1 MAASNLHGCI
11 FVQYT
16 AEYSGSPISGLTV
29 VDVLR
34 SRGMDV
40 DAVFGVPGP
49 LEQDYRA
56 RGCQI
61 HHLPHGQWLVGGS
74 RLRRLRRWGR
84 EAKATWAFV
93 LLFRRLRPDL
103 VYVNTLMSVAA
114 VIAARVAGIPAIW
127 HVRELF
133 EDVGGEIRW
142 PLGGRPLVRALVR
155 RLPARIV
162 CISQAVKNNVLGP
175 THCPKAQVIYNPLA
189 ESYFEHPWSA
199 SEARAKLGLPQDAF
213 VVGLPGTLRPVKG
226 HEFFIDAA
234 AQLLEDDRTYR
245 FAISGALDSAY
256 ARDMR
261 GRCEDLGIVPYVNFV
276 GAIADMRL
284 FYAACN
290 LVCVTSRAESFGR
303 TVIEAFAQRRP
314 VIATRAGGIPEI
326 VTDGETG
333 LLVDYG
339 DEPALGSAIRR
350 LQESPGLRHALAE
363 RALDFARERYHQT
376 VFGDQL
382 RDLVGKLRLA
392 SL

>member
-1 MAASNLHGCI
+1 VWESKLHRCL

-34 SRGMDV
+34 TLGVHV

-56 RGCQI
+56 RGCEI

-93 LLFRRLRPDL
+93 RLFRGLRPDL

-114 VIAARVAGIPAIW
+114 VIAARAAGIPAIW

-133 EDVGGEIRW
+133 EDAGGEMRW

-155 RLPARIV
+155 RLPTRIV
-162 CISQAVKNNVLGP
+162 CISQAVKDNVLGP
-175 THCPKAQVIYNPLA
+175 ALCPKARVIYNPLA
-189 ESYFEHPWSA
+189 ASYFEHPWLTA
-199 SEARAKLGLPQDAF
+199 EARSKLGLPQEAF

-234 AQLLEDDRTYR
+234 AQLLQTDKTYR
-245 FAISGALDSAY
+245 FAISGTLDTVCAHDIC
-256 ARDMR
+256 R
-261 GRCEDLGIVPYVNFV
+261 RCEDLGIAPYVHFV
-276 GAIADMRL
+276 GELADMRL
-284 FYAACN
+284 FYAACD

-303 TVIEAFAQRRP
+303 TVIEAFAQRRA
-314 VIATRAGGIPEI
+314 VVATRAGGIPEI
-326 VTDGETG
+326 VADGETG
-333 LLVDYG
+333 LLVYYG
-339 DEPALGSAIRR
+339 DEPALSSAVQR
-350 LQESPGLRHALAE
+350 LRAAPSLRQALVN
-363 RALDFARERYHQT
+363 RASDCAMERYHQT
-376 VFGDQL
+376 VFGAQL
-382 RDLVGKLRLA
+382 RDLMGELRLT